1 LALDSLVPATI
12 DASVSD
18 GYVTLTGKAEWQ
30 YQRDEADSVSA
41 NVRGVIS
48 VENDVELIGPPPNA
62 DNVEDDIE
70 RAFKR
75 NAKVDAKDLQVQT
88 SDHTVTVSG
97 TVRSWAEHDE
107 AIDAAWAA
115 PGVRDVKDRIAV
127 LY

>member
-1 LALDSLVPATI
+1 
-12 DASVSD
+12 
-18 GYVTLTGKAEWQ
+18 
-30 YQRDEADSVSA
+30 
-41 NVRGVIS
+41 
-48 VENDVELIGPPPNA
+48 VEH
-62 DNVEDDIE
+62 DIK

-75 NAKVDAKDLQVQT
+75 NAKLDAKELSVET
-88 SDHTVTVSG
+88 ADHTVTVSG